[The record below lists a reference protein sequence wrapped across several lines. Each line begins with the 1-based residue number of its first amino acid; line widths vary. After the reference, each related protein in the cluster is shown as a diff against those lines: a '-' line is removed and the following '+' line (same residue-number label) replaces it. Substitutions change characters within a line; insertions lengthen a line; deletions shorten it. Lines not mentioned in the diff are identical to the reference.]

1 MTPKKVKAIRQKL
14 GLTQVQFA
22 KQLNYTQANI
32 SKWESGA
39 IKLGPRVESAIGAL
53 EHNNDYHSALKALI
67 KGEDYHP
74 VYNFDENKWEQTSPL
89 KGENQ

>member
-1 MTPKKVKAIRQKL
+1 MTPKKVKAIRLKL

-39 IKLGPRVESAIGAL
+39 IKLGPRVEKAIWALAGFCSEDPKAQHAEYEKFRSARNRVRILRFA
-53 EHNNDYHSALKALI
+53 
-67 KGEDYHP
+67 
-74 VYNFDENKWEQTSPL
+74 TSR
-89 KGENQ
+89 

>member
-1 MTPKKVKAIRQKL
+1 MTPKQVKAIRLKL

-39 IKLGPRVESAIGAL
+39 IKLGPRAEKLIEFAAQYGDA
-53 EHNNDYHSALKALI
+53 KAMVQRWDDDNMRKI
-67 KGEDYHP
+67 YD
-74 VYNFDENKWEQTSPL
+74 NI

>member
-1 MTPKKVKAIRQKL
+1 MTPKQVKAIRLKL

-39 IKLGPRVESAIGAL
+39 IKLGPRASAAIKML
-53 EHNNDYHSALKALI
+53 EI
-67 KGEDYHP
+67 KGGRDDNQFRYEPYSSN
-74 VYNFDENKWEQTSPL
+74 NFGNGGPF
-89 KGENQ
+89 G